1 VIIKLRGEWIL
12 EWDLLE
18 KTTFWITDID
28 LAGVDLGQAA
38 AAAAAALDLPGKDV
52 MVVDVRPGLVA
63 FDILQRQI
71 RAEAVAGKEKSIL
84 HNLSE
89 LPGVRITPEAAVHS
103 EGVLGLIAL
112 DQKEAD
118 RVLKVSA
125 NMAEN
130 ITQAVSRRAMVF
142 SSGAEVLA
150 GKIKDTNS
158 PYILTALENAG
169 YQAEFGGVLE
179 DDAVSVVNRLE
190 GALEKGYGLI
200 ITTGGVGA
208 EDKDF
213 NIEAVLRLDPGAHTP
228 WIIKFKPDYHRH
240 FKEGIRIAV
249 GRAGIA
255 RLVALPGP
263 HAEAA
268 LGCDRLLAGLGQ
280 GMGDD
285 LLAEYIAGA
294 IRKRW
299 RNVMKEGGHD
309 DGV

>member
-1 VIIKLRGEWIL
+1 LIL

-18 KTTFWITDID
+18 KTTFWIVDID
-28 LAGVDLGQAA
+28 LADVDLGRAA
-38 AAAAAALDLPGKDV
+38 AAAAAALELPDRDV
-52 MVVDVRPGLVA
+52 MVVDVRSGLVA
-63 FDILQRQI
+63 FDILQRKI
-71 RAEAVAGKEKSIL
+71 RAEAVVAKEKQIL
-84 HNLSE
+84 QNLSE
-89 LPGVRITPEAAVHS
+89 LPGVRISPKAAVHS

-112 DQKEAD
+112 DHEEAD

-130 ITQAVSRRAMVF
+130 ITQAVARRAMVF

-150 GKIKDTNS
+150 GKIKDTNA
-158 PYILTALENAG
+158 PYIMKALANAG
-169 YQAEFGGVLE
+169 YQVDFGGILE

-213 NIEAVLRLDPGAHTP
+213 NIEAVLRLDPGANTP

-249 GRAGIA
+249 GRVGIA
-255 RLVALPGP
+255 RLITLPGP
-263 HAEAA
+263 HEEAV
-268 LGCDRLLAGLGQ
+268 LGCDRLLEGIRQGLE
-280 GMGDD
+280 DD

-294 IRKRW
+294 IRERW
-299 RNVMKEGGHD
+299 RNVMKEGGHE